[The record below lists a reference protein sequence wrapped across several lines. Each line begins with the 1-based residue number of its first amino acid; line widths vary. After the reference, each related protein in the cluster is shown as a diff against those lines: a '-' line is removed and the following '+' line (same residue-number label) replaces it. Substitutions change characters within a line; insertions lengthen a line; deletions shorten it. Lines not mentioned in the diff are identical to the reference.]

1 MWLQWTKTDA
11 EYVNGHSI
19 SAAFLISHLSFSLA
33 CSGAL
38 CKCKKHCEEQRFLWP
53 DVVCVWENGKSL
65 WKKTGFVKLSTEWE
79 RGEERWREKLP
90 EGQTVRVN
98 TEKFQIACFENPEGI
113 LWFKWPKKQL
123 GLNS

>member
-1 MWLQWTKTDA
+1 VTR
-11 EYVNGHSI
+11 
-19 SAAFLISHLSFSLA
+19 
-33 CSGAL
+33 CS
-38 CKCKKHCEEQRFLWP
+38 
-53 DVVCVWENGKSL
+53 VCVREWKELVKENR
-65 WKKTGFVKLSTEWE
+65 VCEIINRMRE
-79 RGEERWREKLP
+79 RRKMKRESVCALP